1 MLENIT
7 VQGVC
12 DLIIIIGTAYFMIVK
27 IIDSWAKPTSKL
39 KQKKKEKSN
48 FELRA
53 VLDDVMPKYLEEHDL
68 KTREKYKADR
78 ERYLHEIEAE
88 VLHDTES
95 TLEEIRKINADQS
108 TQLKL
113 LNELMEK
120 LHQGQRDILRQKLM
134 AIYTRHKNDRLLSYD
149 EKDDI
154 DALYKD
160 YKAINGNSYIDRV
173 YNRMTTWNVQPD
185 DYTESKEVKI

>member
-1 MLENIT
+1 MLENFTI
-7 VQGVC
+7 QGVC
-12 DLIIIIGTAYFMIVK
+12 NLIIIIGTAYFMIIK

-48 FELRA
+48 SELRA
-53 VLDDVMPKYLEEHDL
+53 VLDEVMPKYLEEHDL

-88 VLHDTES
+88 VLNDTES
-95 TLEEIRKINADQS
+95 TLEEIRRINSEQTS
-108 TQLKL
+108 QLGE
-113 LNELMEK
+113 LNKLMEK
-120 LHQGQRDILRQKLM
+120 LHQGQRDILRQKIM
-134 AIYTRHKNDRLLSYD
+134 AMYQKHKTDRLLSYD

-154 DALYKD
+154 EALYRD

-173 YNRMTTWNVQPD
+173 YNRMETWNVQPD
-185 DYTESKEVKI
+185 DYAEKVER